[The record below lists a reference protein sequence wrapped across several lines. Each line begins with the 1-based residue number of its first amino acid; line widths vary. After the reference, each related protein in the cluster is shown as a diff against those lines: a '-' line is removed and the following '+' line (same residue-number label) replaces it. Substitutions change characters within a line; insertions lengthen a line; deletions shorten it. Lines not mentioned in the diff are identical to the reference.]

1 MLRAGLC
8 KLGGHSAGRGPSCC
22 TENHC
27 VADANGLM
35 RANTFPAPRT
45 RSSVPLVRAEL
56 DNGEQLIVGDLV
68 HPVKV
73 PRGLLR
79 LGHAGGRRGNA
90 GFEQRAA
97 HIGDV
102 DDSDEAFVA
111 DDRQVERQDNAG
123 SLAGACA

>member
-35 RANTFPAPRT
+35 RASTFPAPRT

-56 DNGEQLIVGDLV
+56 DNGEQLIVGDLISYQNDGKCCTMIV
-68 HPVKV
+68 
-73 PRGLLR
+73 
-79 LGHAGGRRGNA
+79 GNVV
-90 GFEQRAA
+90 RT
-97 HIGDV
+97 
-102 DDSDEAFVA
+102 
-111 DDRQVERQDNAG
+111 
-123 SLAGACA
+123 

>member
-56 DNGEQLIVGDLV
+56 DNGEQLIVGDLISCHNDGKDRTV
-68 HPVKV
+68 I
-73 PRGLLR
+73 
-79 LGHAGGRRGNA
+79 AGKA
-90 GFEQRAA
+90 ERA
-97 HIGDV
+97 
-102 DDSDEAFVA
+102 
-111 DDRQVERQDNAG
+111 
-123 SLAGACA
+123 